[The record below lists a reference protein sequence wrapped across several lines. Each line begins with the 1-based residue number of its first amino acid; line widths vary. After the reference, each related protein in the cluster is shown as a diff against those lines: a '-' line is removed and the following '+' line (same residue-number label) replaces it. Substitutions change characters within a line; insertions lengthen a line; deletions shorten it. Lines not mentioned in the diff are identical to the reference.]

1 MGIYAFIHNKA
12 NILFLEHTMPKY
24 SIKLGL
30 FLAII
35 FMAAAVSVTAA
46 TFTVTNTLNTGAGSL
61 RQAVV
66 DANAAAGADTIV
78 FDASFNLPQ
87 TIILASVIAI
97 NGVDDTLTITGPG
110 ANLLT
115 VSGNNAVQ
123 VFSISAG
130 EITSI
135 SGLTIT
141 AAAGGA
147 IANGA
152 TLTVTNVVFDANT
165 DSNGGA
171 ITNSGVSLDVIG
183 CTFSNNTNTGPAVS
197 GSGGAA
203 IFNSALATI
212 NNSTFTNNSTT
223 SGAQGGAIDNRGTM
237 TITGST
243 FTGNTTLGTGQN
255 ARGGAIAVQ
264 SAGALTI
271 NNCTFDGNSSKKDG
285 GAIYRQPNSGTPILA
300 INNSSFTNNISNS
313 DNTTDGDGGA
323 LSLSGPG
330 SATITGSTFSGN
342 SANTGRVGG
351 AIAVN
356 MPLTITNSTVSGNT
370 AGNNGGGIYA
380 LGTATAIV
388 DIINSTIVNNTA
400 TANGGGV
407 QRASATNPVNFR
419 NTIVANNT
427 ANGGTSPDVLGTFNS
442 NGFNLIENTTGAT
455 FTGDT
460 LTNVTGQDPMLAP
473 LANNG
478 GPTMTHAY
486 TSFSS
491 PVIDKGFNSAALAA
505 DQRGF
510 ARTLDDP
517 SIPNADGGDGTD
529 IGAFEQQSPTAAN
542 VSVSGRVLTP
552 EGFGLRN
559 AIVTLTDQRGNT
571 RSVRTGTFGYFRL
584 EGVSVGETYVVGVS
598 SKQYQFTPQVIA
610 VSDEITDL
618 ILTPESNKSI
628 RAPLRL

>member
-12 NILFLEHTMPKY
+12 NILFLEHTMPNY

-78 FDASFNLPQ
+78 FDPVVFSTPQ
-87 TIILASVIAI
+87 TITITTTIGI
-97 NGVDDTLTITGPG
+97 NGVNDTLTITGPG

-115 VSGNNAVQ
+115 INGNAVAA
-123 VFSISAG
+123 ISVAAG

-135 SGLTIT
+135 SGMTVTASQVQNSGTLTVTDIVFDANT
-141 AAAGGA
+141 NGSGGA
-147 IANGA
+147 IANGG
-152 TLTVTNVVFDANT
+152 TITVT
-165 DSNGGA
+165 S
-171 ITNSGVSLDVIG
+171 
-183 CTFSNNTNTGPAVS
+183 CTFSNNINTGGAVN
-197 GSGGAA
+197 GAGGAA
-203 IFNSALATI
+203 LRNTSVATI
-212 NNSTFTNNSTT
+212 NNSTFTNNSATA
-223 SGAQGGAIDNRGTM
+223 GAQGGAIDNRATM
-237 TITGST
+237 TINNST
-243 FTGNTTLGTGQN
+243 FTGNSTAATGQN
-255 ARGGAIAVQ
+255 SRGGAISNQ
-264 SAGALTI
+264 SANTLTI
-271 NNCTFDGNSSKKDG
+271 NNSVFTGNSSKKEG
-285 GAIYRQPNSGTPILA
+285 GAIYYQPNSGTPLME
-300 INNSSFTNNISNS
+300 INNSTFSNNTANS
-313 DNTTDGDGGA
+313 DSDTTGSGGA
-323 LSLSGPG
+323 LLLTGTG
-330 SATITGSTFSGN
+330 SVSINGSTFDGN
-342 SANTGRVGG
+342 QTLLRQGG
-351 AIAVN
+351 AIDASVVTT
-356 MPLTITNSTVSGNT
+356 LTNSTISGNN
-370 AGNNGGGIYA
+370 AGSSGGGVYA
-380 LGTATAIV
+380 SGISTTIV
-388 DIINSTIVNNTA
+388 TIDSCTIVNNTA

-407 QRASATNPVNFR
+407 QRASASNPVNFR

-618 ILTPESNKSI
+618 ILTPESKNSI

>member
-1 MGIYAFIHNKA
+1 
-12 NILFLEHTMPKY
+12 MPNY

-30 FLAII
+30 YLAIM
-35 FMAAAVSVTAA
+35 FMAATASANAA
-46 TFTVTNTLNTGAGSL
+46 TFTVTNTANTGAGSL
-61 RQAVV
+61 RQAVL

-78 FDASFNLPQ
+78 FDASFNSPQ
-87 TIILASVIAI
+87 TITLASVIAI

-115 VSGNNAVQ
+115 LSGNNAVQ

-141 AAAGGA
+141 AALGGA
-147 IANGA
+147 
-152 TLTVTNVVFDANT
+152 
-165 DSNGGA
+165 GGA
-171 ITNSGVSLDVIG
+171 ITNSGSLDVIG
-183 CTFSNNTNTGPAVS
+183 CIFSNNTNTGPPVS

-203 IFNSALATI
+203 IFNGGLATI

-264 SAGALTI
+264 SGGALTI
-271 NNCTFDGNSSKKDG
+271 NNSTFDGNSSKKDG
-285 GAIYRQPNSGTPILA
+285 GAIYRQPNSGTPVLA

-313 DNTTDGDGGA
+313 DDTTDGDGGA

-342 SANTGRVGG
+342 SANSGRVGG
-351 AIAVN
+351 AIAVS

-380 LGTATAIV
+380 LGTAAAIV

-478 GPTMTHAY
+478 GPTMTHGY

-491 PVIDKGFNSAALAA
+491 PVIDKGFNSAALPA
-505 DQRGF
+505 DQRGV
-510 ARTLDDP
+510 ARTFDDP
-517 SIPNADGGDGTD
+517 SIPNASGGDGTD
-529 IGAFEQQSPTAAN
+529 IGAFEQLSPTAAN

-552 EGFGLRN
+552 EGYGLRN

-618 ILTPESNKSI
+618 ILTPESKKSI